1 MKLLIGVPT
10 TDFVHVEFLKSLTE
24 LIMRL
29 QRDGINFKLHIETG
43 TLVYC
48 ARDTIASKAINE
60 GYTHVL
66 WLDSDMVFTDD
77 LLDDLMFC
85 GKPFVCGIFHS
96 RRKGYHS
103 ALFKNLDINNLERF
117 EEYPPEAF
125 RVAGCGF
132 AGVLIETSILR
143 DVMLRDGT
151 CFLPMRSYGE
161 DLAFCMRAASLGHEI
176 YAEPSAVMGHVG
188 HITIYPEDHEKWK
201 AEVEKAMKG

>member
-29 QRDGINFKLHIETG
+29 QRDEIDFKLHIETG

-161 DLAFCMRAASLGHEI
+161 DLAFCMRATSLGHEI

>member
-10 TDFVHVEFLKSLTE
+10 TDFVHVEFLKSLTA
-24 LIMRL
+24 LILRL
-29 QRDGINFKLHIETG
+29 QEDKIDFTLHIEPG

-48 ARDTIASKAINE
+48 ARDSIACKAINE

-77 LLDDLMFC
+77 LLDTLMFC

-103 ALFKNLDINNLERF
+103 ALFKNIDVNRLERF
-117 EEYPPEAF
+117 EEYPSEPFE
-125 RVAGCGF
+125 VAGCGF

-143 DVMLRDGT
+143 DVQTKNGT
-151 CFLPMRSYGE
+151 CFLPLKMYGE
-161 DLAFCMRAASLGHEI
+161 DLAFCLRAKELGHRI

-201 AEVEKAMKG
+201 AEVEKAMRG

>member
-1 MKLLIGVPT
+1 MNLLIGIPS
-10 TDFVHVEFLKSLTE
+10 TDFLHVEFVKSLHC
-24 LIMRL
+24 LILRL
-29 QRDGINFKLHIETG
+29 IEDKIQFHVHFETG

-48 ARDTIASKAINE
+48 ARDTIACKAINE

-77 LLDDLMFC
+77 LLDSLTFC
-85 GKPFVCGIFHS
+85 DKPFVCGIFHS

-117 EEYPPEAF
+117 EDYPNTPF

-132 AGVLIETSILR
+132 AGVLIETEVMR
-143 DVMLRDGT
+143 QVMLKHGT
-151 CFLPMRSYGE
+151 CFLPLKMYGE
-161 DLAFCMRAASLGHEI
+161 DLAFCKRATEI
-176 YAEPSAVMGHVG
+176 GYEIWAEPTAVMGHVG

-201 AEVEKAMKG
+201 AEISKKGS

>member
-29 QRDGINFKLHIETG
+29 QRDEIDFKLHIETG

-85 GKPFVCGIFHS
+85 GRPFVCGIFHS

-161 DLAFCMRAASLGHEI
+161 DLAFCMRAKSLGYEI

-201 AEVEKAMKG
+201 VEVEKAMKG